1 MSQYSQSKKQE
12 INALERTFS
21 TTIDND
27 YKQAFIHCKTNN
39 AIKQCN
45 LMQDKLDI
53 VHDNLDHLRSLDTI
67 ISSKVDKN
75 KKTITNLTSD
85 LDNQKHSFLNNMS
98 ILNTTNNVNQASGP
112 LKQQKKKTMFLKY
125 FYLAYYVLVNLIIL
139 YLLYKVHYFSI
150 FNFLSVFL
158 IIIILIFIFKYF
170 GLPYV

>member
-1 MSQYSQSKKQE
+1 M
-12 INALERTFS
+12 
-21 TTIDND
+21 
-27 YKQAFIHCKTNN
+27 
-39 AIKQCN
+39 
-45 LMQDKLDI
+45 
-53 VHDNLDHLRSLDTI
+53 RSLDTT